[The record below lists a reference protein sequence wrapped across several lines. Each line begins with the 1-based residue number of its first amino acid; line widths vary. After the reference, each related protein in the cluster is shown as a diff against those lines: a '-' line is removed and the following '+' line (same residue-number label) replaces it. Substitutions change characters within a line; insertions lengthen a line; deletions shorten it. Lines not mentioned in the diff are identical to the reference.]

1 MTIVS
6 PTLALAQS
14 ATYHAHMTPPPQ
26 PGDPTRPERPPITW
40 LHVARLIH
48 PESTDIPLPLVLLH
62 GFTGD
67 ATTWSDLIPHL
78 DPHRPTCAIDLVG
91 HGQSDAPDDPRAYSM
106 DAAVASVLA
115 AASAAGIGR
124 AHWLGYS
131 MGGRV
136 ALNLALAAPER
147 VASLLLIGA
156 SPGIDDPAARAAR
169 AAEDAALADFIE
181 TAGLEA
187 FVERWMAQ
195 PFFASQARLVGP
207 ERLARARAQR
217 LRNHPLALAL
227 TLRGMGTGTMEPL
240 GERLR
245 EIHAPVLIVAGE
257 ADAKFRAIA
266 EAMRTRLP
274 RAEVH
279 ITPSAGHAV
288 QVEAPEDLG
297 AAVRAFLAR
306 VDPV

>member
-1 MTIVS
+1 M
-6 PTLALAQS
+6 PD
-14 ATYHAHMTPPPQ
+14 MTPLPQ
-26 PGDPTRPERPPITW
+26 PGDPTYLDCPPITP
-40 LHVARLIH
+40 LHISRLI
-48 PESTDIPLPLVLLH
+48 PADPNNPPRTPLVLLH

-67 ATTWSDLIPHL
+67 ATTWSDLVPYL
-78 DPHRPTCAIDLVG
+78 DPHRPAFAVDLVG
-91 HGQSDAPDDPRAYSM
+91 HGLSDAPDDPRAYAM

-115 AASAAGIGR
+115 ATVCAGIGR

-136 ALNLALAAPER
+136 ALHLALAAPER
-147 VASLLLIGA
+147 VASLHLIGA
-156 SPGIDDPAARAAR
+156 SPGIDEPAARAAR

-187 FVERWMAQ
+187 FVERWMAH
-195 PFFASQARLVGP
+195 PLFASQARLGP

-217 LRNHPLALAL
+217 LRNRPHALAR

-240 GERLR
+240 WDRLG
-245 EIHAPVLIVAGE
+245 EIHAPVLLVAGE
-257 ADAKFRAIA
+257 ADVKFRAIA
-266 EAMRTRLP
+266 EAMRARLP

-279 ITPSAGHAV
+279 IAPGADHAV